1 MDAVEDYARDWSK
14 REKVEPDTLSEWI
27 KSIRSL
33 IQIRIKKLAGSMSTK
48 GSNVLKNPDV
58 KKTLSTLHD
67 KYVVVPADKASN
79 NIVFVCKKYYIECL
93 IKELGLNNSTC
104 NPTYTR
110 STLTKEEILENHK
123 SVLLSFGINTKTH
136 DESLP
141 SLYWIPKLHK
151 NPYKERYIAGSS
163 KCSTK
168 PLSKILTSILTTV
181 KESLQKY
188 CDEVYSTTG
197 VNQMWIL
204 KNSKDLL
211 QTLQSQSLKF
221 CNNIKTFD
229 FSTLYTT
236 IPHAKLKD
244 RIHSLINQCFFY
256 KKL

>member
-1 MDAVEDYARDWSK
+1 MLSKGPKYRLPQSINWKYNFKLLTDAVEDYARDWSK

-67 KYVVVPADKASN
+67 KYVVIPADKASN
-79 NIVFVCKKYYIECL
+79 NIVFVCKNYYIECL

-123 SVLLSFGINTKTH
+123 SVLPSFGINIKKE

-151 NPYKERYIAGSS
+151 IPYKERYIAGSS
-163 KCSTK
+163 KCST
-168 PLSKILTSILTTV
+168 S
-181 KESLQKY
+181 
-188 CDEVYSTTG
+188 
-197 VNQMWIL
+197 
-204 KNSKDLL
+204 
-211 QTLQSQSLKF
+211 
-221 CNNIKTFD
+221 
-229 FSTLYTT
+229 
-236 IPHAKLKD
+236 
-244 RIHSLINQCFFY
+244 
-256 KKL
+256 